1 MKELFANIIFMS
13 TTVATISSIVGV
25 IFGVI
30 SIKTDNAFV
39 NICFNIFINIGAILF
54 CGISVAVLV
63 LITISFFS

>member
-1 MKELFANIIFMS
+1 MEELFANIIFMS

-54 CGISVAVLV
+54 CGISVTVLV
-63 LITISFFS
+63 LIIINFFS